1 MATGAVRPTTS
12 EHNDAATDDNK
23 NGDVNDDFE
32 FNEANLKAVSLK
44 PMTNSK
50 SEMKPDDNDVDV
62 DDGGEDDEAD
72 GDEDAESAQ
81 SVSVAY
87 LIKF

>member
-1 MATGAVRPTTS
+1 
-12 EHNDAATDDNK
+12 
-23 NGDVNDDFE
+23 
-32 FNEANLKAVSLK
+32 
-44 PMTNSK
+44 MTNSK

-72 GDEDAESAQ
+72 DEEDAESAQ
-81 SVSVAY
+81 SASEAY